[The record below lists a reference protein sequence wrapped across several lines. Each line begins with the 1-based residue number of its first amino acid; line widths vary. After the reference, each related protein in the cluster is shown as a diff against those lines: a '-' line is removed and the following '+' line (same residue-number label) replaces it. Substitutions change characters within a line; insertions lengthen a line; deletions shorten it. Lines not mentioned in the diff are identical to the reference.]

1 MVFVRDVMTS
11 DVVWISPRHSVNDA
25 FATMVQFNVGHLPV
39 VDRQKVTGLLS
50 KKELFSYTITNDN
63 NYNLVADVM
72 NKDVFVCFSHNR
84 LAEIIETML
93 ERRIDA
99 VPVVGNSG
107 LAGIITTTDVL
118 NHLLV
123 PRVRIA

>member
-1 MVFVRDVMTS
+1 MTS
-11 DVVWISPRHSVNDA
+11 DVVWISPRHSLNDA

-50 KKELFSYTITNDN
+50 KKELFSYTIVNGN
-63 NYNLVADVM
+63 RYNLVADIM
-72 NKDVFVCFSHNR
+72 NKDVFVCLVHDR
-84 LAEIIETML
+84 LSEIIEIML
-93 ERRIDA
+93 DRQIDA

-107 LAGIITTTDVL
+107 LSGIITTTDVL

>member
-1 MVFVRDVMTS
+1 MTS
-11 DVVWISPRHSVNDA
+11 DVVWISPRHSLNDA

-50 KKELFSYTITNDN
+50 KKELFSYTIANDN
-63 NYNLVADVM
+63 NYNLVADAM
-72 NKDVFVCFSHNR
+72 NEDVFVCFVHDR
-84 LAEIIETML
+84 LGKIIETML

-99 VPVVGNSG
+99 VPVVGNNG

-123 PRVRIA
+123 PHVRIA